1 MPRVSRRRKYIK
13 RLRRLVKR
21 RYTLALLRFVMDEES
36 DDEDEMDVN
45 ILNLYY
51 HKCRARYHFRL
62 LHYRNFNRLYWHR
75 FDDPEVTYD
84 DEFRELFKKRINIS
98 TTVDHLGEEV
108 VNWNGRV
115 SKII

>member
-45 ILNLYY
+45 ILNLY
-51 HKCRARYHFRL
+51 
-62 LHYRNFNRLYWHR
+62 
-75 FDDPEVTYD
+75 D
-84 DEFRELFKKRINIS
+84 
-98 TTVDHLGEEV
+98 
-108 VNWNGRV
+108 
-115 SKII
+115 

>member
-51 HKCRARYHFRL
+51 HKHANAITLVL
-62 LHYRNFNRLYWHR
+62 LM
-75 FDDPEVTYD
+75 
-84 DEFRELFKKRINIS
+84 RESGSL
-98 TTVDHLGEEV
+98 H
-108 VNWNGRV
+108 
-115 SKII
+115 